1 MKNLIYFFLMFSLVC
16 SMPACKKKT
25 ENKFGNKLGEIGAKA
40 DPIKVE
46 GQLIEFG
53 DFPMELV
60 SNGKLEAFEK
70 ASLKFKGSEKV
81 VKIYH
86 QNGTWVE
93 AGKLIAEQNNQM
105 EELDLQQARL
115 KMERVRLDRLAL
127 IVGHQ
132 IGARGP
138 DDISPEALKRFNMQT
153 GFEEAELAYK
163 QALIRYEYT
172 RLVAPL
178 SGRIASLECKEQNI
192 PAGDKPFCQIINDK
206 EFEVVFP
213 VMENEIER
221 LRIGQEVKVKPF
233 AMDSV
238 TYIGHIT
245 EINPLID
252 EHGNVKIKARVPNI
266 NGRLVEGMNVK
277 ALIRDQVPG
286 GLIVPKEAVVLR
298 NNQQVVFSLLNGRSY
313 WNYVETELENSSS
326 FTIRVVKAGILK
338 AGDTI
343 ITKGNLNLAND
354 AELDFK
360 FNSK

>member
-1 MKNLIYFFLMFSLVC
+1 MLTNR
-16 SMPACKKKT
+16 
-25 ENKFGNKLGEIGAKA
+25 
-40 DPIKVE
+40 
-46 GQLIEFG
+46 
-53 DFPMELV
+53 
-60 SNGKLEAFEK
+60 
-70 ASLKFKGSEKV
+70 
-81 VKIYH
+81 
-86 QNGTWVE
+86 
-93 AGKLIAEQNNQM
+93 
-105 EELDLQQARL
+105 RL
-115 KMERVRLDRLAL
+115 FVMNIPVWWLLYRV
-127 IVGHQ
+127 
-132 IGARGP
+132 
-138 DDISPEALKRFNMQT
+138 
-153 GFEEAELAYK
+153 
-163 QALIRYEYT
+163 
-172 RLVAPL
+172 
-178 SGRIASLECKEQNI
+178 RIASLECKEQNL

-221 LRIGQEVKVKPF
+221 LRIGQEVTVRPF

-238 TYIGHIT
+238 IYRGKIT
-245 EINPLID
+245 EINPLVD
-252 EHGNVKIKARVPNI
+252 EHGNVKIKARVPNY

-326 FTIRVVKAGILK
+326 YTIRVVKAGILK

-360 FNSK
+360 FNAK